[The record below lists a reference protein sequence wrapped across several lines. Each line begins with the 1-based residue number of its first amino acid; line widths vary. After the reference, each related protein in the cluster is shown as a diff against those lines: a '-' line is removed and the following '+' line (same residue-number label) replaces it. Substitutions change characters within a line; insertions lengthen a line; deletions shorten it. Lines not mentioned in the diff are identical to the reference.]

1 MSDSNSS
8 MANAMR
14 FFHYMPINIAPQVFV
29 AVFALVTALFVY
41 RIIRSP
47 GNKWLYILPGTA
59 LAEALGYG
67 FRTACVYDSTLGNY
81 VAMTL
86 FLLVSP
92 NALALVNYKTL
103 GNVIA
108 AKPSTPPSGMTEQ
121 KPDPFW
127 LRPKFVTWFFFSSDI
142 FAFLLQG
149 GGGGLQASLSTR
161 DIGSTITLVGL
172 SIQLFFF
179 ASFTGIAIYVH
190 RSPRFDYQLLSSS
203 SSTTT
208 GSTPKRKVMTC
219 LFSTIVLLYIRSIYR
234 VAEYAMGYDGPIAT
248 AEWAFYVFDS
258 AIILACFIIYY
269 LWFVGDYLPNS
280 NNKANE
286 YVLEPPI
293 EISQLSKCNKD

>member
-1 MSDSNSS
+1 MSISESS
-8 MANAMR
+8 AARAMR
-14 FFHYMPINIAPQVFV
+14 YFHYMPLNIAPQVFV
-29 AVFALVTALFVY
+29 AVFALVTVIFIY
-41 RIIRSP
+41 RISRSQ
-47 GNKWLYILPGTA
+47 GGKWLYILPGTA

-81 VAMTL
+81 VGMTL
-86 FLLVSP
+86 LLLVSP

-108 AKPSTPPSGMTEQ
+108 AKPPPSDMTENHDS
-121 KPDPFW
+121 PDPFW

-149 GGGGLQASLSTR
+149 GGGGLQSSISTR
-161 DIGSTITLVGL
+161 NIGSTITLVGL

-179 ASFTGIAIYVH
+179 ASFTCIAIYVH

-203 SSTTT
+203 SATVT
-208 GSTPKRKVMTC
+208 TPKRKVMIC

-269 LWFVGDYLPNS
+269 LWFIGDYLPNS
-280 NNKANE
+280 NSKANE
-286 YVLEPPI
+286 EYILEPPI
-293 EISQLSKCNKD
+293 EISELSNYNKD